1 MTCNPMLGP
10 KALVLEYSGLF
21 ESKAKKRA
29 SPVTIP
35 LEAIARVER
44 GRLGR
49 STTEWCRIVLRG
61 AGAPPSLA
69 DDPLAFETWP
79 QLTPFLDR
87 LEAAVERGP
96 VDPPVVPWPVRS
108 ATDPEKQVPME
119 RGRTTS
125 ALGWMFGE

>member
-1 MTCNPMLGP
+1 MQSEAGP

-21 ESKAKKRA
+21 ESKAKK
-29 SPVTIP
+29 
-35 LEAIARVER
+35 ARVAGGDDSPR
-44 GRLGR
+44 GHRARRAGRLGR